1 MPVYECYCPDCH
13 TIFSFF
19 SRRVDTETRPACPR
33 CARPHLERQVSL
45 FAISKGRAEREGGG
59 EDGEPDLPAG
69 LDEERLMRAFASL
82 EGEMGNLDDEDPR
95 QAARVM
101 RKLFE
106 SAGLKLGGS
115 MAEAMRRMEAGEDPD
130 QIEAEMG
137 DLLEGEDPFAALSGA
152 KQGAAEALRRL
163 RRELLPATRDENW
176 YPLLPSG
183 PDTSASV
190 T

>member
-1 MPVYECYCPDCH
+1 MPVYEFYCPDCH

-33 CARPHLERQVSL
+33 CTRPNLERQASL
-45 FAISKGRAEREGGG
+45 FAISKGRPESEGGG
-59 EDGEPDLPAG
+59 EGEDPGLPAG
-69 LDEERLMRAFASL
+69 MDEERLLQALASL
-82 EGEMGNLDDEDPR
+82 EGEMGNLDDDDPR

-106 SAGLKLGGS
+106 SSGLKLGGG

-130 QIEAEMG
+130 QIEAELG
-137 DLLEGEDPFAALSGA
+137 DVLASEDPFGGPAVRG
-152 KQGAAEALRRL
+152 QGTAEALRHL
-163 RRELLPATRDENW
+163 RRQLLPAARDENW
-176 YPLLPSG
+176 YPLRPDDSG
-183 PDTSASV
+183 PAASG